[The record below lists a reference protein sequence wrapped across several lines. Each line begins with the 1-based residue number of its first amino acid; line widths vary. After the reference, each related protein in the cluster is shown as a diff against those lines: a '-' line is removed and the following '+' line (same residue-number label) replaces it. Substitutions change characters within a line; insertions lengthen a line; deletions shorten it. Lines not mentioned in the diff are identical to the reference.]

1 LNQKP
6 APPKDFVDSS
16 LDASEG
22 KYDAEVLETL
32 VRFQKDRVVI
42 ESPIKYVNRGGA
54 IFDVEGGIR
63 GFMPYSRMDPSRLES
78 VYSIENV
85 NSGFMDE
92 AQLDVLTN
100 QLPGLPIRYRIVE
113 INPFNGDVVLSE
125 RAAYMKEVMLPKV
138 QPGDVLDCVV
148 ANLVPFGAFVHVAGP
163 DGRHH
168 GAQGLIHI
176 SELSWDRIA
185 RPEQVL
191 QVGQPI
197 QAVVTNVDMDR
208 ERISCSLRRLEADP
222 LNESLSGLLEPAEFD
237 NSEDT
242 VPIAIPQS
250 ILDVVAELQ
259 KEDGI
264 DQVSMGRQVQEQR
277 TVAQDLEIYISKRP
291 VQDGYMLVARA
302 GRVVQEVNVVT
313 KLDVAAT
320 KKRMQ
325 NALKRLM

>member
-1 LNQKP
+1 MVGTPVPLQKP

-113 INPFNGDVVLSE
+113 V
-125 RAAYMKEVMLPKV
+125 
-138 QPGDVLDCVV
+138 C
-148 ANLVPFGAFVHVAGP
+148 
-163 DGRHH
+163 
-168 GAQGLIHI
+168 
-176 SELSWDRIA
+176 
-185 RPEQVL
+185 
-191 QVGQPI
+191 
-197 QAVVTNVDMDR
+197 
-208 ERISCSLRRLEADP
+208 
-222 LNESLSGLLEPAEFD
+222 
-237 NSEDT
+237 
-242 VPIAIPQS
+242 
-250 ILDVVAELQ
+250 
-259 KEDGI
+259 
-264 DQVSMGRQVQEQR
+264 
-277 TVAQDLEIYISKRP
+277 
-291 VQDGYMLVARA
+291 
-302 GRVVQEVNVVT
+302 
-313 KLDVAAT
+313 
-320 KKRMQ
+320 
-325 NALKRLM
+325 